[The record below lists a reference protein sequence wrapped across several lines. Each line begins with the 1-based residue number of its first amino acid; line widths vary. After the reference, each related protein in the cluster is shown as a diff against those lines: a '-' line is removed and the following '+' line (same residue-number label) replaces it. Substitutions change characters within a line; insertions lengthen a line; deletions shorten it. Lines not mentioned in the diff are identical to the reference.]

1 MPMSLLAFLS
11 EAVFISLSGVMAP
24 GPITAVVIGKGGES
38 PHAGALVAI
47 GHGLVEL
54 PLMVAIFL
62 GIGQVLNLPIAIAAI
77 GLAGGILLLVMSISM
92 FRSIQQEKVASTRD
106 GRSPM
111 VAGILL
117 SLANPYF
124 FVWWAT
130 IGAALIL
137 RSVKFGVWGFLA
149 LGLSHWVCD
158 FLWDYFLSVL
168 SFKGGQFFGNR
179 FQKALFA
186 ASGVLLLY
194 YGSRLLVDTV
204 RSMIA

>member
-1 MPMSLLAFLS
+1 MSLLAFLS

-92 FRSIQQEKVASTRD
+92 FRSIQQEKAASTRD

-137 RSVKFGVWGFLA
+137 RSVKFGVWGFIA

>member
-1 MPMSLLAFLS
+1 MSLLAFLS

-24 GPITAVVIGKGGES
+24 GPITAVVIGKGSES

-130 IGAALIL
+130 IGAALIM
-137 RSVKFGVWGFLA
+137 RSLKFGIWGFLA

>member
-1 MPMSLLAFLS
+1 MSLLAFLS